1 MQNNKLTF
9 LFALYENSNYVKK
22 RAGSLREICKN
33 IGFQD
38 SSNNYEILN
47 NLIKHQVVY
56 ANGNEVRKIN
66 VILYSINKDKL
77 LEYIE
82 NEKLFK
88 EVYQFIYGN
97 MEHYGLLLKEV

>member
-38 SSNNYEILN
+38 SSNNYE
-47 NLIKHQVVY
+47 
-56 ANGNEVRKIN
+56 
-66 VILYSINKDKL
+66 KDKSNRWNSR
-77 LEYIE
+77 I
-82 NEKLFK
+82 
-88 EVYQFIYGN
+88 
-97 MEHYGLLLKEV
+97 